1 MIKTKNH
8 KKIKPSKC
16 ANW

>member
-8 KKIKPSKC
+8 
-16 ANW
+16 